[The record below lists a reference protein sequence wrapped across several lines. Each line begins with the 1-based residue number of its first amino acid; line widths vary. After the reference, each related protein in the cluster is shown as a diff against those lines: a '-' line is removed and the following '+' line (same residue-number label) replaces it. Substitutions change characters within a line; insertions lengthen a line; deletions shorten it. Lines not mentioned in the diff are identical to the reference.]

1 MRIMSCREF
10 SETVMIAAD
19 DFAERVSRNFKK
31 KAMRLGKH
39 GITMGVR
46 SWMVVTV
53 GSRVLMGSE
62 APFGFSMISAPSRKA
77 AADAPP

>member
-1 MRIMSCREF
+1 
-10 SETVMIAAD
+10 MIAAD

-31 KAMRLGKH
+31 NAVRRGKH

-46 SWMVVTV
+46 SWIVVMV

-62 APFGFSMISAPSRKA
+62 APFGFSMMSAPLKKA
-77 AADAPP
+77 AAVAPP